1 MDTHRGR
8 PESFDS
14 GPLALEQVN
23 ELDVRPSLCC
33 GTSYEVSVTIGAQG
47 TYRRKEQDIP
57 SVRSLKVWKRALDD
71 LGYLA
76 RKRFSSGY

>member
-1 MDTHRGR
+1 MDTHRRR
-8 PESFDS
+8 PKSFNS

-23 ELDVRPSLCC
+23 KLDVRPSLCC
-33 GTSYEVSVTIGAQG
+33 GTSYEVSVISARG

-57 SVRSLKVWKRALDD
+57 SVRSLNVWKRALDD

-76 RKRFSSGY
+76 RKQFSSGY